1 MFSFKKIFQSKL
13 IFIPPK
19 KSKILIYDY
28 HSVSNGSA
36 KILFKNKNKEV
47 FFCRYEQLNLY
58 VLFKSIFF
66 PKYNNIRDSYK
77 YHYLKCVSPK
87 VVYTAIDT
95 SIAFYLLKDLYP
107 NATYIADQESMRD
120 NSFYNDCLEKKNKN
134 IKLKCDY
141 FFSIGNYEKNRIK
154 KIIDTKVIALG
165 STKNNF
171 FFKKEKRTQ
180 KKRIVY
186 ISSKIRLRPVLEKRI
201 FSYLLKFCKKYN
213 YKLFF
218 LDRTSVKND
227 IIFINNKSYL
237 EEIFGR
243 ENWKYL
249 QIKNYKKKIDFLAN
263 SELVT
268 FMHSTLGYECLV
280 NGFKTFS
287 FRHDKYNFS
296 GQLKVKKK
304 GPFWCKT
311 KNYNIIEKKLLKILA
326 TKKSTWNK
334 IVNKQIKNILIYK
347 KNNLEKLEIINK
359 ALKQ

>member
-1 MFSFKKIFQSKL
+1 MKL
-13 IFIPPK
+13 IFSPPL

-58 VLFKSIFF
+58 ILFKSIFF
-66 PKYNNIRDSYK
+66 PRYNNLKDNYK
-77 YHYLKCVSPK
+77 YHYLKYVSPK
-87 VVYTAIDT
+87 VVYTAIDNNA
-95 SIAFYLLKDLYP
+95 AFYLLKNLYP

-120 NSFYNDCLEKKNKN
+120 NSFYNYCLEEKNNKNK
-134 IKLKCDY
+134 KFKCDY
-141 FFSIGNYEKNRIK
+141 FFTLGNYEKNRIK
-154 KIIDTKVIALG
+154 KIVDTKVIALG

-171 FFKKEKRTQ
+171 FFKKEKKTQ

-186 ISSKIRLRPVLEKRI
+186 ISSKIRLRPVLEKRN

-213 YKLFF
+213 YKLIF
-218 LDRTSVKND
+218 LDRNSVDND
-227 IIFINNKSYL
+227 IVFTNNKNYL

-263 SELVT
+263 SELIT
-268 FMHSTLGYECLV
+268 FMHSTLGYQCLV

-287 FRHDKYNFS
+287 FRHDKYNYS
-296 GQLKVKKK
+296 GQLKVKKD

-311 KNYNIIEKKLLKILA
+311 DNYNIIEKKLLKILA
-326 TKKSTWNK
+326 IKKTKWDK
-334 IVNKQIKNILIYK
+334 IVNKHIKNILIYK
-347 KNNLEKLEIINK
+347 KNNLEKLKIINK